1 MGSAMVDRDLSKGKQ
16 QSLKDRVEEEVK
28 RTPTR
33 KTKKKKGKHAVG
45 MNKDSP
51 QENTPS
57 PM

>member
-1 MGSAMVDRDLSKGKQ
+1 MVDRDLSKGKQ